1 MNHPAI
7 PRTLEGR
14 RVLVTGGGVGIGLG
28 VVRHL
33 ASAGAQV
40 ALTTHS
46 RSADDIVQA
55 LMEEGHQVI
64 GRRLDATNSG
74 EVDVVVDDL
83 SSRLGGI
90 DVLVN
95 NAGGLLGRHRVAETS
110 DEHWDAVWRVN
121 VSSVFYVSRAAL
133 RHLGEGGRIINISSL
148 AGENGGGNGSGA
160 YATSKA
166 AVDGFTRA
174 LAKEVAPAGITVN
187 SIAPGL
193 ILDTPF
199 HETYTPA
206 ADQEKII
213 AGIPVGR
220 PGYPAD
226 VAAAAE
232 YFARHDS
239 GFVTGTVLDL
249 NGGVHFS

>member
-1 MNHPAI
+1 VI
-7 PRTLEGR
+7 
-14 RVLVTGGGVGIGLG
+14 VTGGGIGIGLG
-28 VVRHL
+28 VVRQL
-33 ASAGAQV
+33 AAAGARV

-46 RSADDIVQA
+46 RSADEVVA
-55 LMEEGHQVI
+55 TLAGEGIEVI
-64 GRRLDATNSG
+64 GSKLDATDSAA
-74 EVDVVVDDL
+74 VSAVVDDL
-83 SSRLGGI
+83 AARLGGL
-90 DVLVN
+90 DVVVN
-95 NAGGLLGRHRVAETS
+95 NAGGLIARHALAEMT
-110 DEHWDAVWRVN
+110 DEHWDLVLKVN
-121 VSSVFYVSRAAL
+121 VTSAFYVSRAAL

-148 AGENGGGNGSGA
+148 AGRNGGGNGSGA

-166 AVDGFTRA
+166 ALDGFTRA

-199 HETYTPA
+199 HETFTPK
-206 ADQEKII
+206 ADQEKTI
-213 AGIPVGR
+213 AAIPVAR

-226 VAAAAE
+226 VAAAVE
-232 YFARHDS
+232 YYARPDS

>member
-1 MNHPAI
+1 MEQAQ
-7 PRTLEGR
+7 TLSGR
-14 RVLVTGGGVGIGLG
+14 RVIVTGGGVGIGLG
-28 VVRHL
+28 VVRQL
-33 ASAGAQV
+33 AAAGARV

-46 RSADDIVQA
+46 RSADEVVTA
-55 LMEEGHQVI
+55 LAGEGLEVI
-64 GRRLDATNSG
+64 GARLDATDSAAVNA
-74 EVDVVVDDL
+74 VVDDL
-83 SSRLGGI
+83 AGRLDGL
-90 DVLVN
+90 DVVVN
-95 NAGGLLGRHRVAETS
+95 NAGGLLARHRFAEMS

-133 RHLGEGGRIINISSL
+133 RHLGEGGRIINIASL
-148 AGENGGGNGSGA
+148 AGKNGGGNGSGA

-166 AVDGFTRA
+166 AVDGLTRA
-174 LAKEVAPAGITVN
+174 LAKEVAADGITVN

-199 HETYTPA
+199 HETFTPK
-206 ADQEKII
+206 ADQEKTI
-213 AGIPVGR
+213 ASIPVAR

-226 VAAAAE
+226 VAAAVE
-232 YFARHDS
+232 YYARLDS